1 MATVHSQTAIDA
13 LPARFQRELS
23 DHGFLYYCEEAWAH
37 IFPEFYNTAFQSS
50 DYLNHEWGGLFD
62 IIGKI
67 YMGHQDLV
75 VMRKLA

>member
-1 MATVHSQTAIDA
+1 MLSEPASSENLATTDFCTY
-13 LPARFQRELS
+13 R
-23 DHGFLYYCEEAWAH
+23 EEAWAH

-50 DYLNHEWGGLFD
+50 DYMNHEWGGLFE